1 MDNSKNRW
9 EISNKI
15 NDMSDRL
22 KYLSD
27 DKEMRIQQLHLM
39 INNCRVYKIKDE
51 IKQEYINELNKLEND
66 SNL

>member
-1 MDNSKNRW
+1 
-9 EISNKI
+9 
-15 NDMSDRL
+15 MSDRL

-51 IKQEYINELNKLEND
+51 IKQEYVNELNRLEND
-66 SNL
+66 SNLQKMW